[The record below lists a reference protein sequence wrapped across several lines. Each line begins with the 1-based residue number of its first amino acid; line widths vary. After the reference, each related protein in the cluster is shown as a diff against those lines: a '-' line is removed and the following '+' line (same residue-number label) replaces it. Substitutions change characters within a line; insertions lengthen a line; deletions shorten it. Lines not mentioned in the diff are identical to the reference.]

1 LNESLAYMRNNG
13 IVFYPIYVTPE
24 GSSRELEY
32 LARETGGKSYRY
44 SDPKGLLSLWEDLSR
59 QKEGLYVLKYTSGED
74 TDFGRRYIPVEVEAR
89 LIQRSGKDEMG
100 YFGPLKY

>member
-1 LNESLAYMRNNG
+1 
-13 IVFYPIYVTPE
+13 
-24 GSSRELEY
+24 
-32 LARETGGKSYRY
+32 
-44 SDPKGLLSLWEDLSR
+44 LSLWEDLSR